1 MTSPN
6 TAFTSGQILTAAQM
20 NNLPRGVMAFV
31 NRTTSVSALTTT
43 TADITGMSVTFTA
56 ESTRLYKFTWSLR
69 GTKATAAG
77 YTDINLTDSSNVVKA
92 SITQYSV
99 TGNFWNCSGA
109 VTLTGLTGS
118 VTYKL
123 RGAAENN
130 TSQPDAQAAAPIT
143 LIVEDVG
150 PA

>member
-1 MTSPN
+1 MPNPN
-6 TAFTSGQILTAAQM
+6 TTFTAGQVLTADQQ
-20 NNLPRGVMAFV
+20 NRLPRGVMAFV
-31 NRTTSVSALTTT
+31 NRTTSVSALTTSYS
-43 TADITGMSVTFTA
+43 DITGMSVTFTA
-56 ESTRLYKFTWSLR
+56 VSSRLYKFTWSLR
-69 GTKATAAG
+69 GTKLTAAG
-77 YTDINLTDSSNVVKA
+77 YTDIQLTDSANVVKA

-99 TGNFWNCSGA
+99 TGNFWNCSGS

-130 TSQPDAQAAAPIT
+130 TAQPDAQAAAPIT